1 MLKLYNKN
9 NPHDRIEKV
18 VKVLQDGGVIIFP
31 TGTTYALGCH
41 ALKERAVERIC
52 KIRNIDPSGHP
63 LSVICYDMS
72 TISEFAHITTPIYK
86 IMKHNLPGPFTFIL
100 PGKNKLPKIFRNKKN
115 GEIGIRMPESNI
127 LKEILEAL
135 EAPIMTSSLPA
146 PLHHDEDEAS
156 YFLNPELINETFGNI
171 VDLVID
177 GGIGTTGK
185 STVVRFHDDEIEILR
200 EGDGTLI

>member
-9 NPHDRIEKV
+9 NPRDRIDNV
-18 VKVLQDGGVIIFP
+18 VKVLRNGGIIIFP

-52 KIRNIDPSGHP
+52 IIRNIEPSEHP

-115 GEIGIRMPESNI
+115 GEVGIRMPESNI
-127 LKEILEAL
+127 LKDILEAL
-135 EAPIMTSSLPA
+135 EAPMMTSSLPA
-146 PLHHDEDEAS
+146 PLHHDEDDVS
-156 YFLNPELINETFGNI
+156 YLLDPELINETFGNI

-185 STVVRFHDDEIEILR
+185 STVVRCHDSEIEILR
-200 EGDGTLI
+200 EGDGILI